1 MRVRKTETDS
11 SGRGVARAALEGA
24 SREELL
30 REALWALARGGN
42 ADRIGVWLK
51 ARPGMGLHG
60 EVPAGFH
67 GLVWDRENAET
78 PKEWSNLSVE
88 PHLPEELLFRGKSVE
103 QDLEDTPDQPIIGAL
118 VELRR
123 AFWIPIEK
131 EAQLKGVILAGTKG
145 SSLCFRARARNRLPR
160 NWPWRWELR
169 RNRETPASGARISA
183 SSGVSSR
190 RRQPALLWRHCY
202 RTWPTVVRIR
212 ARAETASARSSS

>member
-1 MRVRKTETDS
+1 MRVRKKKTETDS

-51 ARPGMGLHG
+51 ARPGMGLRG

-88 PHLPEELLFRGKSVE
+88 PPLPEELLFRGKSVE
-103 QDLEDTPDQPIIGAL
+103 QDLEDTPDQPIIGHSSSCA
-118 VELRR
+118 
-123 AFWIPIEK
+123 AHCGSP
-131 EAQLKGVILAGTKG
+131 LKG
-145 SSLCFRARARNRLPR
+145 
-160 NWPWRWELR
+160 
-169 RNRETPASGARISA
+169 
-183 SSGVSSR
+183 
-190 RRQPALLWRHCY
+190 RH
-202 RTWPTVVRIR
+202 
-212 ARAETASARSSS
+212 S